1 VRFPLLK
8 AGAVVVAIGAGLL
21 CGFSRASAPQ
31 TAAQPQQSSPNPP
44 VQPPSAYPSKPVADP
59 KLAEEGKNSFSVR
72 CAFCHGGDARGGEG
86 GPNLLHSQI
95 VLNDQ
100 NGESIKALVRNGRVA
115 QGMPS
120 FDLDEAQLDALVAYL
135 HSLPV
140 SSHERT
146 NSVLVI
152 PTGDAKAGAVEFQKN
167 CSSCHSATGDL
178 SGIGKK
184 IPDPK
189 TLQQTWLMP
198 GSRAGA
204 ELTLKP
210 KLATVTLADGQSFT
224 GQLKRID
231 DFIVTIQLESGH
243 TRTFSRHGED
253 NPKVAVDNPLEG
265 HIKLLPIYSDK
276 AIHDITAY
284 LESLK

>member
-1 VRFPLLK
+1 MK
-8 AGAVVVAIGAGLL
+8 TGAVVVAMGAGIL
-21 CGFSRASAPQ
+21 CGFSQTRAPQ
-31 TAAQPQQSSPNPP
+31 APVETQPSVPFR
-44 VQPPSAYPSKPVADP
+44 PPSAYPARPVTDP
-59 KLAEEGKNSFSVR
+59 KLVDEGKNLFSVR
-72 CAFCHGGDARGGEG
+72 CAFCHGSDARGGEG

-100 NGESIKALVRNGRVA
+100 NGELIMPLVRNGRVA

-120 FDLDEAQLDALVAYL
+120 FDLDDSQMKTLVAFL

-146 NSVLVI
+146 SSVTVI
-152 PTGDAKAGAVEFQKN
+152 PTGDPKAGALDFQKN

-189 TLQQTWLMP
+189 TMQQTWLMP
-198 GSRAGA
+198 GSRGGA
-204 ELTLKP
+204 EITLKP
-210 KLATVTLADGQSFT
+210 KMATVTLDDGQHFT
-224 GQLKRID
+224 GKLKRID
-231 DFIVTIQLESGH
+231 DFIVTIELENGTTQSF
-243 TRTFSRHGED
+243 TRLGED
-253 NPKVAVDNPLEG
+253 NPKVAVDNPLAG
-265 HIKLLPIYSDK
+265 HIKLLPTYLDK
-276 AIHDITAY
+276 SIHDITAY